1 VEFLDAYYDSETLE
15 LMSDALAAAA
25 RDRHP
30 YSDDIAG
37 RALRTAMAFQIMAA
51 VSAGERDPEQLK
63 LAAFNAT
70 AGRTL
75 NC

>member
-1 VEFLDAYYDSETLE
+1 VEFLDAYYDSETPE
-15 LMSDALAAAA
+15 LMSSALAAAS
-25 RDRHP
+25 RDRHS
-30 YSDDIAG
+30 SDDIAG